1 MIRHQDRR
9 CMSRNTTLAARPR
22 WRADLPLF
30 CADASLNKYPNVKRS
45 HIVPRMYLRAWADGQ
60 TIAMHRLG
68 DGKVEL
74 RNIKSVGIQKRY
86 YRRTRPTG
94 EKIDD
99 VEWSLGQGE
108 DAAAPLLRDLDR
120 RWPLDLPAKAALA
133 QFFGIQHVRGPA
145 FPTWHENS
153 IRSKA
158 KDLNASASP
167 VAGLPPGAARDAA
180 VQDWGS

>member
-1 MIRHQDRR
+1 MIRPKTAAACRAIRLSPLDRDGALICPYFVR
-9 CMSRNTTLAARPR
+9 MPGL
-22 WRADLPLF
+22 DE
-30 CADASLNKYPNVKRS
+30 YPNVKRS

-108 DAAAPLLRDLDR
+108 DAAAPLLSRPR
-120 RWPLDLPAKAALA
+120 PALA
-133 QFFGIQHVRGPA
+133 A
-145 FPTWHENS
+145 
-153 IRSKA
+153 
-158 KDLNASASP
+158 
-167 VAGLPPGAARDAA
+167 
-180 VQDWGS
+180 